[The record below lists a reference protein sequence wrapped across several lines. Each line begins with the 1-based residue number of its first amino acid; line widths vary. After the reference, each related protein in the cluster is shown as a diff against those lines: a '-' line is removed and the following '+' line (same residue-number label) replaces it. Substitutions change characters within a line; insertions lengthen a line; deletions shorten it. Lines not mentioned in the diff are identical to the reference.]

1 MIVLSYVGGFKL
13 FGSVK
18 IIMDMVE
25 EILGKDVLIVEDVI
39 DLGIILNKVKEI
51 LEIRKFKLIR
61 ILILLDKLY
70 CRKVVLNVDMF
81 GFYVFDEFLVGFGL
95 DY

>member
-1 MIVLSYVGGFKL
+1 MIVLSYVGGFKS

-70 CRKVVLNVDMF
+70 RRKVVLNVDMF
-81 GFYVFDEFLVGFGL
+81 GFHVFDEFLVGFGL